1 MVVGLTG
8 NIGSGKSTIAKAFK
22 ALGWLVFNSD
32 DVAKLAYLDKDI
44 KKEVIHLLGDGAYQ
58 NNQLNKEFVSQ
69 SVFYDKSLLENL
81 NGIIHPYV
89 KKQFNLF
96 VNSHPKQLLLKE
108 SALLFETNIY
118 KELNKTILVTANDI
132 ERLKRIRKRDGI
144 SEELALKKMN
154 SQMAQSE
161 KSKLADFVI
170 ENNNNSE
177 VLAVILT
184 IHNELSS
191 EII

>member
-8 NIGSGKSTIAKAFK
+8 NIGSGKSTIARAFK

-32 DVAKLAYLDKDI
+32 DVAKLAYLDKEI

-144 SEELALKKMN
+144 SEELALKKMS

-170 ENNNNSE
+170 ENNDNSE
-177 VLAVILT
+177 VLPVILT
-184 IHNELSS
+184 IHNKLSS

>member
-1 MVVGLTG
+1 MIVGLTG
-8 NIGSGKSTIAKAFK
+8 NIGSGKSTIARAFK

-144 SEELALKKMN
+144 SEELALKKMS

-161 KSKLADFVI
+161 KSKLADFMI
-170 ENNNNSE
+170 ENNDNSE
-177 VLAVILT
+177 VLPVILT
-184 IHNELSS
+184 IHNKLSS